1 MSATVIERLS
11 SPALPKQLNFFV
23 PRPINNTVSRG
34 APLAIGRGGHE
45 SIGGLNM
52 WKLLTNLRQDE
63 SGQDLIEYA
72 LVAALIAL
80 GAVASMKTVST
91 AIGNAFATINTQ
103 LGNALAGG

>member
-1 MSATVIERLS
+1 
-11 SPALPKQLNFFV
+11 
-23 PRPINNTVSRG
+23 
-34 APLAIGRGGHE
+34 
-45 SIGGLNM
+45 M